1 MNLKFKDIH
10 LILKVLYLK
19 KTYMCIFIYFFAN
32 IFFFLISIY
41 SHMQGHWPI
50 IMKNIH
56 KLHAFKVIS
65 VNLIYTNT

>member
-1 MNLKFKDIH
+1 MCQGREVCYSWYQGSMDDI
-10 LILKVLYLK
+10 LI
-19 KTYMCIFIYFFAN
+19 
-32 IFFFLISIY
+32 ISLY

-65 VNLIYTNT
+65 ANLIYTNT